1 MKLIC
6 FQSSV
11 PNHDFYGLD
20 VDTRDLIVL
29 TDQWV
34 ECSQVIKTA
43 LDMIYTSKLNEI
55 GQENYN
61 IYLYVV
67 DFAQKWDIGMIS
79 TLMGNQFR

>member
-1 MKLIC
+1 MISMAM
-6 FQSSV
+6 SSTQKD
-11 PNHDFYGLD
+11 P
-20 VDTRDLIVL
+20 IVL

-34 ECSQVIKTA
+34 ECSQVVKTA